1 MLTLRHKQVLVGAA
15 NGFSTKATAQQ
26 LGIAFETVKDY
37 RKQVIQELG
46 ARNFTHAVAIG
57 LRRGLIG

>member
-1 MLTLRHKQVLVGAA
+1 MLTLRHRQVLAGAA
-15 NGFSTKATAQQ
+15 NGESTKTTAQH
-26 LGIAFETVKDY
+26 LGLAFETVKDY
-37 RKQVIQELG
+37 RRQVIELLE

>member
-1 MLTLRHKQVLVGAA
+1 MLTLRHRQVLVSAA
-15 NGFSTKATAQQ
+15 EGHSTKTTADQ

-37 RKQVIQELG
+37 RKQVIQLLG